1 MSVSAPIKNI
11 DFVENILSDS
21 ANRTDFQSLRAHG
34 SKGLLTTP
42 FPTLRDEYW
51 KYTRVSGLL
60 KKEFKSSQIAN
71 ASISKETLQLTENQ
85 TRLVFVNGFLNSNLS
100 VFPTEKGI
108 SAHAISTDSD
118 LESKVNSFPTNWEN
132 EQEAFTLLNEASFTD
147 GIRIEIAK
155 NQKIESPI
163 FLVHIT
169 VGENVAVAQRNFIKL
184 NQGSE
189 ATFISVFEGDNNLSF
204 SNHFNSI
211 LVDENAKLHWFENH
225 QDGEKANVIGTSIA
239 HQKSNSEISIGAYVF
254 GGKMIRKN
262 FYISVLGQNCETMA
276 NGSYI
281 LKDQQIADFRVIVDH
296 KAAHCN
302 SNQTFKGVMSD
313 KATGVFNGKI
323 YVRKDSQLINAFQT
337 NRNIL
342 LSDDANAYSR
352 PQLEIYADDV
362 KCSHG
367 STIGQLDEDALFYM
381 MARGIR
387 RTEAEKMLVSAFV
400 ADAMDNVNYP
410 AFKELVL
417 ENVANKSANF

>member
-71 ASISKETLQLTENQ
+71 SSISKETIRLTENQ

-184 NQGSE
+184 NEGSE

-225 QDGEKANVIGTSIA
+225 QDGEKANVVGTSIA

-400 ADAMDNVNYP
+400 ADAMDNVNYT